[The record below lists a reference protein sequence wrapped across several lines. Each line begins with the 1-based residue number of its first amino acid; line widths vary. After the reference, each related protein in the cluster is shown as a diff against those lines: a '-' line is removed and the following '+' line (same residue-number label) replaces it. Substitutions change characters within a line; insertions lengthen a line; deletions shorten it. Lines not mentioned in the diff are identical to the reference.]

1 MIIESDVDENIYTGY
16 LTSVVH
22 LMQLGVVYST
32 PRPID

>member
-1 MIIESDVDENIYTGY
+1 MIIESDFDKNIH

-22 LMQLGVVYST
+22 LMQLVVVYSR